1 MSKSRAIR
9 LDRVKALLLLLL
21 EEPLSKLDIQKLAFL
36 LSRDREVLWRELKFE
51 PYYMGQ
57 YSEVLDYD
65 IEELSQLGLVRGD
78 DKGVS
83 LTEEGLRVRRKLI
96 KEAGKFSE
104 KLGFSINDVLREIED
119 LRELRRG
126 LSEDEFLLLVYRT
139 FPEFTVNSAIKDD
152 LEKRREEIAISLYVK
167 GKVSLGKAAEIAGMS
182 VDEFMSLL
190 RRKGI
195 EVPLQE

>member
-1 MSKSRAIR
+1 MSKSKAIR

-57 YSEVLDYD
+57 YSEVLDHD

-83 LTEEGLRVRRKLI
+83 LTEEGLRVR
-96 KEAGKFSE
+96 E
-104 KLGFSINDVLREIED
+104 
-119 LRELRRG
+119 ELRREMRRLFMELIHYVSDEEMKEIEEEFG
-126 LSEDEFLLLVYRT
+126 SPEEWEDE
-139 FPEFTVNSAIKDD
+139 EMKDF
-152 LEKRREEIAISLYVK
+152 RE
-167 GKVSLGKAAEIAGMS
+167 
-182 VDEFMSLL
+182 D
-190 RRKGI
+190 
-195 EVPLQE
+195 